1 MTKDRYRFM
10 TEETHAPAEV
20 PSVNLQGP
28 AVFVVDDDNHSAQMI
43 GTIAQQEGCP
53 VTFFSTSQEASSR
66 LFQIKPYVM
75 FIAQKPEDQHYL
87 RLCKVARAANVAVI
101 AMSSTPSE
109 RGVIS
114 AFQAG
119 AIDYLVKPFDEV
131 TTTAKVLGGLAFA
144 KEVLNRTKAFTVKT
158 KVGQEGDTL
167 QEKVARLKTKTEQ
180 LFALPQATT
189 KLIGLCENPR
199 VNAEKLTEVIRVD
212 PALSSTMIRRAN
224 SAMFRGVE
232 KVGSLQDAVVRL
244 GHRNVRSIATL
255 MSVFKLSGS
264 EAKSFAFDRFGHWI
278 HSLGVGI
285 LSEELAMKMALTEPE
300 DVFLAGIL
308 HDFGKLVYDDHL
320 HDDFMKVN
328 QLIVSK
334 RLPASEVEKQMM
346 GTAHSEMGEHVART
360 WGLPEKMCFAI
371 GRHHDMGVMEKAD
384 KNDKPPIESV
394 VALANHMTKAILLGA
409 SGDLCEVTIGEDV
422 WKRLQF
428 KEGQLSAFIE
438 EVIKSVKEFV
448 TLLKIPSGKVPIRY
462 VPVKDDQYVRIE
474 DGGSTDRLL
483 DVFYTTQGYK
493 VSRATGAPVP
503 EGTKPRVVVYDFR
516 DAKKIPPKLDN
527 LVSEAVARHVV
538 IKDPSTVIPE
548 YIPNSSTVLST
559 PVDYLELW
567 EALQK

>member
-1 MTKDRYRFM
+1 MAS
-10 TEETHAPAEV
+10 ETNAPSNPPPQAPVEA

-28 AVFVVDDDNHSAQMI
+28 AVFIVDDDNHSAQMI

-53 VTFFSTSQEASSR
+53 VTFFATSQEASSR

-75 FIAQKPEDQHYL
+75 FIVQKPEDQHYL

-109 RGVIS
+109 GGVLS

-131 TTTAKVLGGLAFA
+131 TTTAKVLSGLAYA
-144 KEVLNRTKAFTVKT
+144 KEVLNRTKAFTVKA

-167 QEKVARLKTKTEQ
+167 QEKVDRLKTKTEQ

-264 EAKSFAFDRFGHWI
+264 EVKSFAFDRFGHWI

-285 LSEELAMKMALTEPE
+285 LAEELAMKMALTAPE
-300 DVFLAGIL
+300 DVFLAGVL
-308 HDFGKLVYDDHL
+308 HDFGKLVFDDHL
-320 HDDFMKVN
+320 HDDFMKIN
-328 QLIVSK
+328 QTIVSK
-334 RLPASEVEKQMM
+334 RAQASDVERQMM
-346 GTAHSEMGEHVART
+346 GTSHSEMGEVVARN
-360 WGLPEKMCFAI
+360 WGLPDKMSVAI
-371 GRHHDMGVMEKAD
+371 GRHHDVGVMDKAD
-384 KNDKPPIESV
+384 KNGMPPVEAV
-394 VALANHMTKAILLGA
+394 VALANHMTKAILLGT
-409 SGDLCEVTIGEDV
+409 SGDLCDVTITEDM

-428 KEGQLSAFIE
+428 RDGQLSAFIE
-438 EVIKSVKEFV
+438 EIIKSVKEFV

-462 VPVKDDQYVRIE
+462 VPVKEDHYVRIE
-474 DGGSTDRLL
+474 DGGGTDRLL
-483 DVFYTTQGYK
+483 DIFYTTQGYK
-493 VSRATGAPVP
+493 VSRATGTPVP
-503 EGTKPRVVVYDFR
+503 EGTKPKVVVYDFR
-516 DAKKIPPKLDN
+516 DKEKIPAKLEN
-527 LVSEAVARHVV
+527 LVPESVARHVV
-538 IKDPSTVIPE
+538 IKAPSTVVPE
-548 YIPNSSTVLST
+548 YVPNSSMVLT
-559 PVDYLELW
+559 APLDYLELW
-567 EALQK
+567 EALRK